1 MTVLPPAS
9 PTSGAAPDLTTSP
22 ALAADLDRAHRTA
35 RALLGCDHLAAD
47 AVQEALLALWRQPSA
62 PPDRRG
68 WLVRAVVHR
77 ARHLRR
83 TLSRRRRH
91 ECQAGDHCELHT
103 GCDNPLH
110 QAHAHELGERL
121 DAAVATLPHEQRAPF
136 ELYVATGLD
145 YRGIASELG
154 LPIGTVRSRLH
165 RARAALQELLHDDAP
180 EPSPNT
186 VTAGGDAVGPPAP
199 PTPTT

>member
-1 MTVLPPAS
+1 MNVLPAVS
-9 PTSGAAPDLTTSP
+9 PISGAAPDLATSP
-22 ALAADLDRAHRTA
+22 ALAADLERAHRAA

-47 AVQEALLALWRQPSA
+47 AVQEALVALWHQPSA

-91 ECQAGDHCELHT
+91 ECAAGDHCELHS

-121 DAAVATLPHEQRAPF
+121 DAAVATLPREQRAPF

-180 EPSPNT
+180 EPSPNAAA
-186 VTAGGDAVGPPAP
+186 AGGDAIGRRPL